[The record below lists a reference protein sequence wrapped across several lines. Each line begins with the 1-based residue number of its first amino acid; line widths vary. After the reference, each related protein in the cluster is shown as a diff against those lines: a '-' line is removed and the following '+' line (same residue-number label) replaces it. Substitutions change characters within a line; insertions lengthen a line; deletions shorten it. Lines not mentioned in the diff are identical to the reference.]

1 MVHLLVV
8 TGPGIESSLTKRKG
22 SRRFS
27 MNIFSTMATET
38 TDKVKDYYGK
48 RVQCQDDLQTQAC
61 IADDT
66 VLPKYIKQILS
77 QVHDEVMARYGI
89 HAV

>member
-1 MVHLLVV
+1 
-8 TGPGIESSLTKRKG
+8 
-22 SRRFS
+22 
-27 MNIFSTMATET
+27 MATET